1 MIDKAKQILIMLAK
15 EKRECRQR
23 HRRFR
28 ISFGAKGMYD
38 PIFDYSQLSPVHKLM
53 EHQYTTE
60 SIHSH
65 NLLMM
70 AYDIYFDQV

>member
-38 PIFDYSQLSPVHKLM
+38 PIFDYS
-53 EHQYTTE
+53 
-60 SIHSH
+60 H

-70 AYDIYFDQV
+70 AYGIYFDQV